1 MSHLTAGVLYGR
13 GCCVVE
19 GKEATLITISH
30 VAAAQS
36 ALVVCFPDSVWKS
49 NTGTEFLTVS
59 PGVIGTHSMALKL
72 QAAVFNSPHWM

>member
-1 MSHLTAGVLYGR
+1 M
-13 GCCVVE
+13 E

-30 VAAAQS
+30 VAAQT
-36 ALVVCFPDSVWKS
+36 ALVVLLAQSLQIQSGHLALC
-49 NTGTEFLTVS
+49 TEFLTVS